1 MIALVI
7 QQRLIYN
14 FAHLMKKILIIQTAF
29 IGDVV
34 LATALVEKL
43 HVYFPAAAI
52 DFLVRKGNES
62 LLNNNPYI
70 NEVLIWNK
78 KEHKIKNLF
87 VVLKN
92 IRSKK
97 YDAVINVQR
106 FFATGLLTAF
116 SGAKQTIGFD
126 KNPLSFL
133 FSKKIK
139 HVFDLQH
146 PKHEVERNN
155 ELIKQFTDDHFTRP
169 VLYPSVADEQLIQPY
184 TEKPFVTMTPS
195 SVWFTKKYPQ
205 EKWID
210 LINKFD
216 PTISIFLLGG
226 KDNYEECK
234 LIADNAT
241 NKNTEIL
248 AGKLSFL
255 QSAALMK
262 LATMNYVN
270 DSAPLHFTSAVN
282 APATAIFCSTIPA
295 FGYTPLSDRSFI
307 VETKEALACRP
318 CGLHGK
324 KACPLGHFKCGFGI
338 ETAQVLE
345 TINL

>member
-1 MIALVI
+1 
-7 QQRLIYN
+7 
-14 FAHLMKKILIIQTAF
+14 MKKILIIQTAF

-34 LATALVEKL
+34 LATALIEKL
-43 HVYFPAAAI
+43 HLYYPGAVI

-62 LLNNNPYI
+62 LLNNNPYLA
-70 NEVLIWNK
+70 EVIIWNK
-78 KEHKIKNLF
+78 KEHKIRNLF
-87 VVLKN
+87 AVLKK
-92 IRSKK
+92 IRRKK
-97 YDAVINVQR
+97 YDVVINVQR

-116 SGAKQTIGFD
+116 SGAGQTIGFD

-155 ELIKQFTDDHFTRP
+155 ELIKDLTDNIAARPAMYPSKDDEKIIHQFTG
-169 VLYPSVADEQLIQPY
+169 Q
-184 TEKPFVTMTPS
+184 KFVTMTPS

-205 EKWID
+205 EKWIE

-216 PTISIFLLGG
+216 STYKIFLLGG
-226 KDNYEECK
+226 KDNYDECL
-234 LIADNAT
+234 LIASRAKNS
-241 NKNTEIL
+241 NTEVL

-262 LATMNYVN
+262 RAVMNYVN

-282 APATAIFCSTIPA
+282 APVTAIFCSTIPA

-307 VETKEALACRP
+307 IETTEQLSCRP

-338 ETAQVLE
+338 ETNNVLE

>member
-1 MIALVI
+1 
-7 QQRLIYN
+7 
-14 FAHLMKKILIIQTAF
+14 MKKILIIQTAF

-43 HVYFPAAAI
+43 HAYFPDAAI

-62 LLNNNPYI
+62 LLNNNPYLS
-70 NEVLIWNK
+70 EVLIWNK
-78 KEHKIKNLF
+78 KEQKIKNLF
-87 VVLKN
+87 LMLKK

-97 YDAVINVQR
+97 YDVVINVQR

-116 SGAKQTIGFD
+116 SGAVQTIGFD

-133 FSKKIK
+133 FTKKIK

-155 ELIKQFTDDHFTRP
+155 ELIKDLTDDSFTRP
-169 VLYPSVADEQLIQPY
+169 VLYPSVADETFIQAY
-184 TEKPFVTMTPS
+184 TGKPFVTMTPS
-195 SVWFTKKYPQ
+195 SVWFTKKYPP

-216 PTISIFLLGG
+216 PSFKIYLLGG
-226 KDNYEECK
+226 KDNYEECEW
-234 LIADNAT
+234 IVSNAE

-255 QSAALMK
+255 RSAALMK
-262 LATMNYVN
+262 HAVMNYVN

-307 VETKEALACRP
+307 VETKERLACRP

-324 KACPLGHFKCGFGI
+324 KACPLGHFKCGYGI
-338 ETAQVLE
+338 ETSQVLE